1 MRQTFEFLQA
11 GNVFTGYVGSFES
24 SWLASHDF
32 SWPQFDVCVEEKT
45 AFYVGPY
52 GLTPWTKLVS
62 ICQMGFGSYSHSPL
76 HPKMLVGRYCSIA
89 SGLRILDF
97 SHPTQRVS
105 TSVAFF
111 STPDDYVTSP
121 LAHAINKNEFTPQ
134 AFDPTQGKGYPV
146 IGHDVWIGQNVTLSM
161 GVKVGT
167 GSVIAA
173 NAVVTKDVAAYSI
186 VAGVPATV
194 IGHRFESQLAN
205 RLLNSRWWTVDFVHL
220 QGMDYQ
226 NPEQF
231 LEQLDVESLD
241 TAKPKTLC
249 IREGSVLECETP
261 INWRDVE

>member
-1 MRQTFEFLQA
+1 MRQTFEHLQA
-11 GNVFTGYVGSFES
+11 GKVYTGYSDAFES
-24 SWLASHDF
+24 SWLSESDLI
-32 SWPQFDVCVEEKT
+32 WPEFDVLIEEKT
-45 AFYVGPY
+45 AFYSGPY
-52 GLTPWTKLVS
+52 NLTPRTKLAP

-76 HPKMLVGRYCSIA
+76 HPRMLVGRYSSIA
-89 SGLRILDF
+89 AGLRILDF
-97 SHPTQRVS
+97 AHPTQSVS
-105 TSVAFF
+105 SSIAFF
-111 STPDDYVTSP
+111 SVPENYNPSP
-121 LAHAINKNEFTPQ
+121 LNQVIHGDGFSPQ
-134 AFDPTQGKGYPV
+134 TYDPTRGRAYPV
-146 IGHDVWIGQNVTLSM
+146 VGHDVWIGQNVTLSM

-194 IGHRFESQLAN
+194 IGHRFESHLAN

-249 IREGSVLECETP
+249 IRKGSVLDCETP